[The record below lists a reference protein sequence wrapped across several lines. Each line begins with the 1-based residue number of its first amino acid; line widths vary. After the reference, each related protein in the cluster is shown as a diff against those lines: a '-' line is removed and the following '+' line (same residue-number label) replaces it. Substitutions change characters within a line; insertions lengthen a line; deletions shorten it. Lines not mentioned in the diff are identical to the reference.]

1 MADPQATAAAV
12 KGTIGRLGGGFMISR
27 EVKALCERTG
37 LAPRAMYFRGRCGVL
52 GEVDADVVLA
62 ATVFFPA
69 EHVREN
75 WEAGRS
81 LPAGEAVELYTGA
94 CHDWGR
100 RRLGGFAGAA
110 RLAELLEP
118 VVHNADV
125 LGAPI
130 FAGWRRLPLPGDAP
144 ARVTQLMHLVREL
157 RGGLHAV
164 AVLAEGVTPLE
175 ATLLAAHDG
184 TPLGLSAGEAV
195 ARFFEWPEPYP
206 VPGPETAERRA
217 RSEELTDRL
226 MAPAFSVLDE
236 KEAAELVELVRLAD
250 RAG

>member
-1 MADPQATAAAV
+1 MTDAQATAAAV
-12 KGTIGRLGGGFMISR
+12 KGRIGVLGGGFMISR
-27 EVKALCERTG
+27 EAKALCESTG
-37 LAPRAMYFRGRCGVL
+37 LGARALYFRGRCGVL

-81 LPAGEAVELYTGA
+81 LPVDKAVELYAGA

-100 RRLGGFAGAA
+100 RRLGGFDGAA

-118 VVHNADV
+118 VVDNADV

-130 FAGWRRLPLPGDAP
+130 FAGWRSVPLPGDAP
-144 ARVTQLMHLVREL
+144 ARLAQLMHLVREL

-164 AVLAEGVTPLE
+164 AVLAAGLSPLE

-184 TPLGLSAGEAV
+184 TPLGRSSGETM

-206 VPGPETAERRA
+206 APGPERVALRAEA
-217 RSEELTDRL
+217 EELTDRL
-226 MAPAFSVLDE
+226 MAPAFSALDDRE
-236 KEAAELVELVRLAD
+236 SAELVELVG